1 MPIDEIKN
9 VLYVG
14 AGTMGCYNSLVSAMA
29 GYDVV
34 LYDTSPDALAASIQR
49 QKDWI
54 PRLIEL
60 KRADEKIIEVAIE
73 NIFRTTDLVK
83 AAGNADLL
91 SESVFEQRDLKR
103 KVHQELDRLL
113 PPHAIMTTNTSTLL
127 ISEIE
132 DVVQRGDKFAAM
144 HYHQP
149 SPLVDLM
156 PGPRTSDRT
165 MDILK
170 RFTLSQGQ
178 VFVEMK
184 KERPG
189 YIHNAL
195 YSRLLG
201 SAMFLAALGLGTVE
215 DIDRAW
221 MISQN
226 TKAGPFGMM
235 DYVGLN
241 VVYDATKANMEKAD
255 GNEEMKGLILDLIKP
270 LIDRGDLG
278 IKTGRG
284 FYHYPD
290 PAFIQPEFTAGCEPV
305 PELKEALVYAVFSE
319 AMLMVQEGFA
329 VVEDVDRCWMLT
341 HNPKW
346 GPFGMIDREGLEIVK
361 ERIEERGRQLNF
373 LAEEAGK
380 IADFLQGYIGK
391 GYLGEKSGRG
401 FYIYPD
407 PAYSRKDFIS
417 FNNQRSVR

>member
-1 MPIDEIKN
+1 MKIGEIKK
-9 VLYVG
+9 VLYAG
-14 AGTMGCYNSLVSAMA
+14 AGTMGCYNSLVSALA

-34 LYDTSPDALAASIQR
+34 LYDISPDALEASIQR
-49 QKDWI
+49 QKNWI
-54 PRLIEL
+54 PQLVEL
-60 KRADEKIIEVAIE
+60 KRADEKTIEEAIE
-73 NIFRTTDLVK
+73 SILRTTDLVK
-83 AAGNADLL
+83 AAGDADLL
-91 SESVFEQRDLKR
+91 SESVFEQRALKR
-103 KVHQELDRLL
+103 QVHQELDRLL

-127 ISEIE
+127 VSEIE
-132 DVVQRGDKFAAM
+132 DAVQRGDKFAAM

-149 SPLVDLM
+149 SLLVDLM
-156 PGPRTSDRT
+156 AGPRTSART

-178 VFVEMK
+178 VFIEIK

-195 YSRLLG
+195 YGRLLG

-226 TKAGPFGMM
+226 AKAGPFGMM

-241 VVYDATKANMEKAD
+241 VVNDATRANIEKAG
-255 GNEEMKGLILDLIKP
+255 GNEEIQSLILGLIKP

-284 FYHYPD
+284 FYRYPD
-290 PAFIQPEFTAGCEPV
+290 PTFSRSEFTAGCEPV
-305 PELKEALVYAVFSE
+305 PELKEALTNAVFSE
-319 AMLMVQEGFA
+319 AMLMVREEFA
-329 VVEDVDRCWMLT
+329 GVEDVDRCWMLT

-346 GPFGMIDREGLEIVK
+346 GPFGMIDREGLERIK
-361 ERIEERGRQLNF
+361 ERIEERGRQLDF

-380 IADFLQGYIGK
+380 IGGFLQSYIDQ

-401 FYIYPD
+401 FYAYPD
-407 PAYSRKDFIS
+407 PAYSRKDFIG
-417 FNNQRSVR
+417 FK

>member
-1 MPIDEIKN
+1 MKIGEIKK
-9 VLYVG
+9 VLYAG
-14 AGTMGCYNSLVSAMA
+14 AGTMGCYNSLVSALA

-34 LYDTSPDALAASIQR
+34 LYDISPDALEASIQR
-49 QKDWI
+49 QKNWI
-54 PRLIEL
+54 PQLVEL
-60 KRADEKIIEVAIE
+60 KRADEKTIEEAIE
-73 NIFRTTDLVK
+73 SILRTTDLVK
-83 AAGNADLL
+83 AAGDADLL
-91 SESVFEQRDLKR
+91 SESVFEQRALKR
-103 KVHQELDRLL
+103 QVHQELDRLL

-127 ISEIE
+127 VSEIE
-132 DVVQRGDKFAAM
+132 DAVQRGDKFAAM

-149 SPLVDLM
+149 SLLVDLM
-156 PGPRTSDRT
+156 AGPRTSART

-178 VFVEMK
+178 VFIEIK

-195 YSRLLG
+195 YGRLLG

-226 TKAGPFGMM
+226 AKAGPFGMM

-241 VVYDATKANMEKAD
+241 VVNDATRANMEKAG
-255 GNEEMKGLILDLIKP
+255 GNEEIQSLILGLIKP

-284 FYHYPD
+284 FYRYPD
-290 PAFIQPEFTAGCEPV
+290 PTFSRSEFTAGCEPV
-305 PELKEALVYAVFSE
+305 PELKEALTNAVFSE
-319 AMLMVQEGFA
+319 AMLMVREEFA
-329 VVEDVDRCWMLT
+329 GVEDVDRCWMLT

-346 GPFGMIDREGLEIVK
+346 GPFGMIDREGLERIK
-361 ERIEERGRQLNF
+361 ERIEERGRQLDF

-380 IADFLQGYIGK
+380 IGGFLQSYIDQ

-401 FYIYPD
+401 FYAYPD
-407 PAYSRKDFIS
+407 PAYSRKDFIG
-417 FNNQRSVR
+417 FK

>member
-1 MPIDEIKN
+1 MKIDEIKK
-9 VLYVG
+9 VLYAG
-14 AGTMGCYNSLVSAMA
+14 AGTMGCYNSLVSALA

-34 LYDTSPDALAASIQR
+34 LYDISPDALEASIQR
-49 QKDWI
+49 QKNWI
-54 PRLIEL
+54 PQLVEL
-60 KRADEKIIEVAIE
+60 KRADEKTIEEAIE
-73 NIFRTTDLVK
+73 SIFRTTDLVK
-83 AAGNADLL
+83 AAGDTDLL
-91 SESVFEQRDLKR
+91 SESVFEQRELKR
-103 KVHQELDRLL
+103 QVHQELDRLL

-127 ISEIE
+127 VSEIE
-132 DVVQRGDKFAAM
+132 DAVQRGDKFAAM

-149 SPLVDLM
+149 SLLVDLM
-156 PGPRTSDRT
+156 AGPRTSART

-170 RFTLSQGQ
+170 SFTLSQGQ
-178 VFVEMK
+178 VFIEIK

-195 YSRLLG
+195 YGRLLG

-226 TKAGPFGMM
+226 AKAGPFGMM

-241 VVYDATKANMEKAD
+241 VVNDATRANMEKAG
-255 GNEEMKGLILDLIKP
+255 GNEEIQSLILGLIKP

-284 FYHYPD
+284 FYRYPD
-290 PAFIQPEFTAGCEPV
+290 PTFSRSEFTAGCEPV
-305 PELKEALVYAVFSE
+305 PELKEALTNAIFSE
-319 AMLMVQEGFA
+319 AMLMVREEFA
-329 VVEDVDRCWMLT
+329 GVEDVDRCWMLT

-346 GPFGMIDREGLEIVK
+346 GPFGMIDREGLERIK
-361 ERIEERGRQLNF
+361 ERIEERGRQLDF

-380 IADFLQGYIGK
+380 IGGFLQSYIDQ

-401 FYIYPD
+401 FYAYPD
-407 PAYSRKDFIS
+407 PAYSRKDFIG
-417 FNNQRSVR
+417 FK

>member
-1 MPIDEIKN
+1 MPIDEIKK
-9 VLYVG
+9 VLYAG
-14 AGTMGCYNSLVSAMA
+14 AGTMGCYNSLVSALA

-49 QKDWI
+49 QKDWM
-54 PRLIEL
+54 PWLIEL
-60 KRADEKIIEVAIE
+60 ERADEKTIESAIGK
-73 NIFRTTDLVK
+73 ISRTTNLVK

-91 SESVFEQRDLKR
+91 SESVFEQRELKR
-103 KVHQELDRLL
+103 QVHQELDGLL
-113 PPHAIMTTNTSTLL
+113 PPQAIMTTNTSTLL
-127 ISEIE
+127 VSEIE
-132 DVVQRGDKFAAM
+132 AAVQRGDKFAAM

-149 SPLVDLM
+149 SLLVDLM
-156 PGPRTSDRT
+156 AGPRTSDRT
-165 MDILK
+165 IEILK

-178 VFVEMK
+178 IFIEMK

-195 YSRLLG
+195 YGRLLG
-201 SAMFLAALGLGTVE
+201 TAMFLAALGLGTVE

-226 TKAGPFGMM
+226 AKAGPFGMM

-241 VVYDATKANMEKAD
+241 VVNDATRANMEKAG
-255 GNEEMKGLILDLIKP
+255 GNEEMQGWILGLIKP

-290 PAFIQPEFTAGCEPV
+290 PAFSRPEFSAGYEPV
-305 PELKEALVYAVFSE
+305 PELKEALTNAVFSE
-319 AMLMVQEGFA
+319 AVLMVREGFA

-346 GPFGMIDREGLEIVK
+346 GPFGMMDREGLERVK
-361 ERIEERGRQLNF
+361 ERIEERGRQLDF

-380 IADFLQGYIGK
+380 IGDFLKGYIDQD
-391 GYLGEKSGRG
+391 YLGEKSGRG
-401 FYIYPD
+401 FYAYPD
-407 PAYSRKDFIS
+407 PAYSRQDFIR
-417 FNNQRSVR
+417 FK

>member
-1 MPIDEIKN
+1 MKIGKIKK
-9 VLYVG
+9 VLYAG
-14 AGTMGCYNSLVSAMA
+14 AGTMGCYNSLVSALA

-34 LYDTSPDALAASIQR
+34 LYDISPDALEASIQR
-49 QKDWI
+49 QKNWI
-54 PRLIEL
+54 PQLVEL
-60 KRADEKIIEVAIE
+60 KRADEKTIEEAIE
-73 NIFRTTDLVK
+73 SILRTTDLVK
-83 AAGNADLL
+83 AAGDADLL
-91 SESVFEQRDLKR
+91 SESVFEQRELKR
-103 KVHQELDRLL
+103 QVHQELDRLL

-127 ISEIE
+127 VSEIE
-132 DVVQRGDKFAAM
+132 DAVQRGDKFAAM

-149 SPLVDLM
+149 SLLVDLM
-156 PGPRTSDRT
+156 AGPRTSART

-170 RFTLSQGQ
+170 SFTLSQGQ
-178 VFVEMK
+178 VFIEIK

-195 YSRLLG
+195 YGRLLG

-226 TKAGPFGMM
+226 AKAGPFGMM

-241 VVYDATKANMEKAD
+241 VVNDATRANMEKAG
-255 GNEEMKGLILDLIKP
+255 GNEEIQSLILGLIKP

-284 FYHYPD
+284 FYRYPD
-290 PAFIQPEFTAGCEPV
+290 PTFSRSEFTAGCEPV
-305 PELKEALVYAVFSE
+305 PELKEALTNAVFSE
-319 AMLMVQEGFA
+319 AMLMVREEFA
-329 VVEDVDRCWMLT
+329 GVEDVDRCWMLT

-346 GPFGMIDREGLEIVK
+346 GPFGMIDREGLKIVK
-361 ERIEERGRQLNF
+361 ERIEERGRQLDF

-380 IADFLQGYIGK
+380 IGGFLQSYIDQ

-401 FYIYPD
+401 FYAYPD
-407 PAYSRKDFIS
+407 PAYSRKDFIG
-417 FNNQRSVR
+417 FK